1 MSWGIVGQIPGSL
14 LHPGNGHHPDG
25 GREMSLCPQGSLE
38 PWSCAEGQG
47 CPPATPPPPFTPVSA
62 PTHPHSAASL
72 PQLKQTPA
80 RLCRDKGCAGRA
92 QGAKSPSI
100 KLKAAAPRELPPT
113 PAARVMKT
121 WSWGEGAPAPHPK
134 ADPPPQGL
142 MLLLAAPEHRGC
154 SPVGSVLGKMK
165 GPSLHQ
171 AMGTSTRCP
180 GQPCQHRVQSRRTT
194 WCQPSTNTRG
204 FGPRSPTL
212 SPQCSLT
219 SLPLPREAI

>member
-1 MSWGIVGQIPGSL
+1 
-14 LHPGNGHHPDG
+14 
-25 GREMSLCPQGSLE
+25 
-38 PWSCAEGQG
+38 
-47 CPPATPPPPFTPVSA
+47 
-62 PTHPHSAASL
+62 
-72 PQLKQTPA
+72 
-80 RLCRDKGCAGRA
+80 
-92 QGAKSPSI
+92 
-100 KLKAAAPRELPPT
+100 
-113 PAARVMKT
+113 MKT

-219 SLPLPREAI
+219 SLFPGKPFEIISSPSTCTRLAQGLAPLSSGYPAPTSAGGHGGWKRWDPQHWARTERGQPASSTVPTGSTRVTKEPLPGVWRRAGAQGPPSRQGALPSARRATRLSPPQAEQTGRR